1 MRNNVGLKVL
11 AISIALVMV
20 ASSVAMYSATDMEE
34 GLDKGRRNEIISL
47 VPPSFISIVSARDDG
62 GVTAAYR
69 SAFPED
75 EAGLSAYVD
84 TKQTIDLDKI
94 KTTFTEVEEVG
105 DNYIIGIT
113 PIPDFGGD
121 INVTVYANTSGWRV
135 AYFKKGE
142 PAAMLMQWGKDTDVN
157 NPVITE
163 ITTTTLKDAIYVA
176 AIAADIP
183 PATLSGIKYYDFE
196 FPNANG
202 MMLFIRTR
210 ATDGANIVQVEIPT
224 TYTLYDASYYHYA
237 YAGSTTASSKLKID
251 ETKISDSSNISNNK
265 WWRAFD
271 SYRPYI
277 TTGTLHTI
285 EISYDVSGY
294 DSGSAGVAT
303 VLIYNTVKTP
313 STALVVEGVSVN
325 SPYMTLFHHGGD
337 TIVNAFDDTY
347 WGSMEIRINGVAHTG
362 DVALNNT
369 WIASGNPNWASTWGV
384 TDFERGDILKL
395 GGLRLQLGDLITVVH
410 IPTGAMIQRVTV
422 VS

>member
-1 MRNNVGLKVL
+1 MRTKIGLKVL
-11 AISIALVMV
+11 AILIVLVIV
-20 ASSVAMYSATDMEE
+20 ASSVAMYSATDVEK
-34 GLDKGRRNEIISL
+34 GLDKGWRNGIISF

-62 GVTAAYR
+62 GVAAAYR

-75 EAGLSAYVD
+75 EAGLSAYVN
-84 TKQTIDLDKI
+84 TKQTIDLEKI

-105 DNYIIGIT
+105 DNYIIGIA

-121 INVTVYANTSGWRV
+121 INVTVYADTSGWIV

-163 ITTTTLKDAIYVA
+163 ITTTTLKDAIYAA
-176 AIAADIP
+176 AIAADIQ
-183 PATLSGIKYYDFE
+183 PATLSDIKYYDFE

-202 MMLFIRTR
+202 MMLFIRTM
-210 ATDGANIVQVEIPT
+210 ATDGANIVQVELPT

-237 YAGSTTASSKLKID
+237 YASSTTASSKLKID
-251 ETKISDSSNISNNK
+251 ETQISNSFNISNNK

-271 SYRPYI
+271 SYRPYL
-277 TTGTLHTI
+277 TTGILHTM
-285 EISYDVSGY
+285 EISHDVSGY

-303 VLIYNTVKTP
+303 VLIYNTEVKTP
-313 STALVVEGVSVN
+313 STALVVEGVRQGATNISI
-325 SPYMTLFHHGGD
+325 FHHGGD

-347 WGSMEIRINGVAHTG
+347 WGSMEIRINGVAHTN
-362 DVALNNT
+362 DVSLNNA

-384 TDFERGDILKL
+384 TDFECGDILKL
-395 GGLRLQLGDLITVVH
+395 GGLRLQSGDSITVVH
-410 IPTGAMIQRVTV
+410 IPTRSILQRVTV
-422 VS
+422 M